1 MQTFL
6 KHAPRWVA
14 LLSYT
19 VLALV
24 LAYVG
29 AYATLYRVSDVHT
42 LNQRAATV
50 LQGTGYS
57 VSFDADIGR
66 HLFPRPTIVLRN
78 VQLRANQQNAPDLT
92 VAEMKIGI
100 AWQSL
105 WGDAVVEKL
114 VLDQAQ
120 GKLYRTNQGKWNVSA
135 LMQAK
140 QGDAPLP
147 SFNRILVERSQL
159 GVHYYNQDW
168 TLQDISLQLM
178 PDGDTHRYH
187 LNANIPALFWDAF
200 NVQAAGKLQITP
212 DGLLLPDL
220 AAQFSGKERGY
231 DFAGT
236 LHSAVQVQQEKLLAK
251 QNRIMLDSKHYQ
263 THINTT
269 IEQLLHQQNGEWE
282 SKNGAMV
289 LSANPDEWRY
299 QATLKWAQLDWSEQ
313 RARSQELN
321 LNLNASSLQQEPIT
335 LTAYSDMDWNR
346 ASGWSFPKFKLM
358 TLQENPS
365 KPRFVSEWE
374 GSLHIQSPKHW
385 QAQAQGLFDRQPASW
400 VLQRN
405 DANVQGSVNLA
416 KLQLR
421 QYLNPDKE
429 WQLGDWRYPDWLQ
442 DNISLNVQVNL
453 DDLELDGASVN
464 NIRST
469 VQADA
474 ERVAI
479 DPMSADVYNGKSAGS
494 LHILNRQPMEWELN
508 QSAQNI
514 EVQPLLQDLFQY
526 SRFSGKGN
534 VDLSLRGQGLHY
546 RDWLPNFS
554 GSLQLDIQDG
564 EWQGINFSQLA
575 KKISGEPQLLANNE
589 TPKTPFSHFQ
599 LHTKIEQGVSK
610 HQSQATLLRPAA
622 TVQGQGEYHFQ
633 QNQLDEDL
641 LIVGEGSQTPLPL
654 HIRGKLDEPEIS
666 LNYQQMTSGLKTPQ
680 EKQQAVSDTLKKQWQ
695 WLLQSNQKNKE

>member
-1 MQTFL
+1 
-6 KHAPRWVA
+6 
-14 LLSYT
+14 
-19 VLALV
+19 
-24 LAYVG
+24 
-29 AYATLYRVSDVHT
+29 
-42 LNQRAATV
+42 
-50 LQGTGYS
+50 
-57 VSFDADIGR
+57 
-66 HLFPRPTIVLRN
+66 
-78 VQLRANQQNAPDLT
+78 
-92 VAEMKIGI
+92 
-100 AWQSL
+100 
-105 WGDAVVEKL
+105 
-114 VLDQAQ
+114 
-120 GKLYRTNQGKWNVSA
+120 
-135 LMQAK
+135 
-140 QGDAPLP
+140 
-147 SFNRILVERSQL
+147 
-159 GVHYYNQDW
+159 
-168 TLQDISLQLM
+168 
-178 PDGDTHRYH
+178 
-187 LNANIPALFWDAF
+187 
-200 NVQAAGKLQITP
+200 
-212 DGLLLPDL
+212 
-220 AAQFSGKERGY
+220 
-231 DFAGT
+231 
-236 LHSAVQVQQEKLLAK
+236 
-251 QNRIMLDSKHYQ
+251 
-263 THINTT
+263 
-269 IEQLLHQQNGEWE
+269 
-282 SKNGAMV
+282 
-289 LSANPDEWRY
+289 
-299 QATLKWAQLDWSEQ
+299 
-313 RARSQELN
+313 
-321 LNLNASSLQQEPIT
+321 
-335 LTAYSDMDWNR
+335 
-346 ASGWSFPKFKLM
+346 
-358 TLQENPS
+358 
-365 KPRFVSEWE
+365 
-374 GSLHIQSPKHW
+374 
-385 QAQAQGLFDRQPASW
+385 SW